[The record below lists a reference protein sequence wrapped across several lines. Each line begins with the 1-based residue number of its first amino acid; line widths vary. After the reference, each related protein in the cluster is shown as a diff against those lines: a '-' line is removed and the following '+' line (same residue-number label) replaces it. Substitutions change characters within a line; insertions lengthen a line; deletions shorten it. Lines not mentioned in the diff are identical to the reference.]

1 MLSLTYIVF
10 LDFIVGE
17 MPEIG
22 SRLFLCDE
30 STVRTGSLLPSE
42 ILVVAEDDL
51 IVLCYYNI
59 HFKSI
64 YSKID
69 GILHSLEGVGRS
81 QTHAASM
88 SLDIDY
94 IFLTVLLA

>member
-1 MLSLTYIVF
+1 MLSLSYIIF

-30 STVRTGSLLPSE
+30 GTIRTGSLLPGE

-59 HFKSI
+59 HLECVHAKVNGMFHGLESVGW
-64 YSKID
+64 SKT
-69 GILHSLEGVGRS
+69 HS
-81 QTHAASM
+81 ASM